1 METRA
6 HHLLIGAFVALMTI
20 ALFAFLVWVAKVD
33 LNQPFDSYE
42 IYFAESVAG
51 LSKAGD
57 VRYNG
62 IPVGK
67 VTLIDIPEE
76 DPTKA
81 RVTVRIRAE
90 VPILEGS
97 VAVLATQG
105 LTGVLFVQIENEDP
119 DSPVLA
125 LKPGQEI
132 RVIRSRVSPIQEFF
146 IGGPNLINSGVEV
159 LAELKRILNPENR
172 QKVSNILAN
181 TERLTGELADQA
193 ADFKTTLGKL
203 NTALDDLKETS
214 ATVRKFVA
222 SADSA
227 LNEDL
232 KKAMN
237 MLQSAA
243 TSVEQ
248 LAQNLD
254 GLIEENRTAIS
265 NFSNSTLPEV
275 SRLVLDARRLAR
287 SLASLAERLE
297 DNPGSLIFSAP
308 KPEHDSK

>member
-33 LNQPFDSYE
+33 FNQPFDSYE

-119 DSPVLA
+119 DSPVLS

-159 LAELKRILNPENR
+159 LAELKRLLNPENR

-181 TERLTGELADQA
+181 TERLTGELADQS

-203 NTALDDLKETS
+203 NAALDDLKETS
-214 ATVRKFVA
+214 VTVRKFVA

-243 TSVEQ
+243 TSVDQ

-275 SRLVLDARRLAR
+275 SRLILDARRLAR

-308 KPEHDSK
+308 KPEHHSK